1 MFHSA
6 RIKLTAWYLAIIM
19 AISLSFSAV
28 FFRGVTLEF
37 QRRLNTIESRFNQE
51 RPLGWRMMGPVHEFF
66 IDDLREAKT
75 RVLFILLYTNG
86 VIFVL
91 SGIAGYFL
99 AGRTLAPIEQAMEEQ
114 KRFVADASHE
124 LKTPLTALQTSTE
137 VALRNKKLSLK
148 DAKNALK
155 GNLEDLESLKKL
167 TNDLLSLT
175 SFQQNGNKL
184 PLSKIDVGKIVNS
197 AYKKIAPLAKK
208 KNIIVQLDSKKV
220 NIKSNEEILEK
231 LIAIL
236 LDNAVKYTP
245 GGGKVFLSVATGQRN
260 LIINVKDTG
269 VGIAKRDIPHIFDRF
284 FRAEASRTKGAT
296 DGYGLGLS
304 IAKQIVK
311 LHNGSISVKSTP
323 DKGSTFT
330 VKLPLV

>member
-37 QRRLNTIESRFNQE
+37 QRRLNTIEIRFNQE
-51 RPLGWRMMGPVHEFF
+51 TPLGWRMMGPVHEFF

-86 VIFVL
+86 VIFVM

-184 PLSKIDVGKIVNS
+184 PLSKIDVGNVVNS

-284 FRAEASRTKGAT
+284 FRAEASRTKGAA

-311 LHNGSISVKSTP
+311 LHNGSINVNSTQ

>member
-6 RIKLTAWYLAIIM
+6 HIKLTAWYLAIIM

-86 VIFVL
+86 VIFVM

-99 AGRTLAPIEQAMEEQ
+99 AGRTLAPIENAMEEQ
-114 KRFVADASHE
+114 KRFIADASHE

-137 VALRNKKLSLK
+137 VALRDKKLSLK

-155 GNLEDLESLKKL
+155 GNLEDLESLKRL
-167 TNDLLSLT
+167 SSDLLSLT
-175 SFQQNGNKL
+175 SFQQNGNR
-184 PLSKIDVGKIVNS
+184 LSLNKIDVGKVVDS
-197 AYKKIAPLAKK
+197 AYKKIEPLAKK
-208 KNIIVQLDSKKV
+208 KNITINLKIQSLKLKANFES
-220 NIKSNEEILEK
+220 IEK
-231 LIAIL
+231 LLTIL
-236 LDNAVKYTP
+236 LDNAVKYTEK
-245 GGGKVFLSVATGQRN
+245 GGSISLSLRKTSKNAVIEVN
-260 LIINVKDTG
+260 DTG
-269 VGIAKRDIPHIFDRF
+269 IGISKKDLPHIFDRF
-284 FRAEASRTKGAT
+284 FRAEASRTKGPA

-311 LHNGSISVKSTP
+311 LHNGSINVKSTP

>member
-86 VIFVL
+86 VIFVM

-114 KRFVADASHE
+114 KRFYRHGCC
-124 LKTPLTALQTSTE
+124 K
-137 VALRNKKLSLK
+137 
-148 DAKNALK
+148 
-155 GNLEDLESLKKL
+155 
-167 TNDLLSLT
+167 
-175 SFQQNGNKL
+175 
-184 PLSKIDVGKIVNS
+184 
-197 AYKKIAPLAKK
+197 
-208 KNIIVQLDSKKV
+208 
-220 NIKSNEEILEK
+220 
-231 LIAIL
+231 
-236 LDNAVKYTP
+236 
-245 GGGKVFLSVATGQRN
+245 
-260 LIINVKDTG
+260 
-269 VGIAKRDIPHIFDRF
+269 
-284 FRAEASRTKGAT
+284 
-296 DGYGLGLS
+296 
-304 IAKQIVK
+304 
-311 LHNGSISVKSTP
+311 
-323 DKGSTFT
+323 
-330 VKLPLV
+330 